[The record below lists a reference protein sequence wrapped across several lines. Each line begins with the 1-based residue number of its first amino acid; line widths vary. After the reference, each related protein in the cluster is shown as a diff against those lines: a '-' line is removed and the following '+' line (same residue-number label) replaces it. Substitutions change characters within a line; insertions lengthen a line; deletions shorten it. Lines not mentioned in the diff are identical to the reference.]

1 MQREVSRTT
10 TISTVESGG
19 KLARLAST
27 SGGVKINMKVISK
40 DVMMIM
46 VAMGMMPAY

>member
-27 SGGVKINMKVISK
+27 SGGMKINMKVMFILVTV
-40 DVMMIM
+40 VMRVKWMTI
-46 VAMGMMPAY
+46 Y